1 MKRNGAVIRNSPK
14 KFLACMSARRRRPGS
29 PDVHL
34 YELLSVIHSMQRDAP
49 DAVTSY
55 SWNIQHRKRDQPQI
69 RIIMLVDNMASVAA
83 VAASLANAFEDI
95 DNVAFVLTVD
105 EDAFFEMVTVDC
117 VQHE

>member
-1 MKRNGAVIRNSPK
+1 MKLNGAVIHNRLK
-14 KFLACMSARRRRPGS
+14 KSLACMMARRRRAGS

-34 YELLSVIHSMQRDAP
+34 RELLSVINSIQRDAS

-55 SWNIQHRKRDQPQI
+55 HWNIRHRKRDQPQI
-69 RIIMLVDNMASVAA
+69 RIIMLVNNMVSVAA